1 MQTPDELKN
10 LARKAVQQRD
20 RFILGVAQSQRR
32 ELSRAKKR
40 ELSRTAIIHS
50 PMEGRGSL
58 FKYLSP
64 YWRALTDMEKQVW
77 RDAAVP
83 SGLTGWTLF
92 ISDNAARIKNS
103 LTFPVPP
110 SDLWQVRAGR
120 LVIEAPASEIIL
132 QQIHPQKYLVAQK
145 IPGTPWKQRLVEI
158 AETFGFP
165 LTLAIRYKSDL
176 TPEGGTQSARY
187 YARVWT
193 SYQGQ
198 DVYYDFEIPFSEST
212 DWTYEE
218 IEATVPRGIII
229 GYTLFLEIV
238 GYRGTLMFDNIRAIH
253 GGTNWARD
261 PRCDDISKTFSK
273 AFALVPPFWVPVSL
287 PSGASYSSIFPP
299 VLE

>member
-10 LARKAVQQRD
+10 LQRKAVQQRD

-58 FKYLSP
+58 FRYLSP
-64 YWRALTDMEKQVW
+64 YWRALDETAKDVW
-77 RDAAVP
+77 RAAAVP

-110 SDLWQVRAGR
+110 SELWQVRAGR
-120 LVIEAPASEIIL
+120 LVIEAPASEIVL
-132 QQIHPQKYLVAQK
+132 QQIHPQKYLVAEK
-145 IPGTPWKQRLVEI
+145 IPGTPWKQRLVEV

-198 DVYYDFEIPFSEST
+198 DVYYDFEIPFEEST
-212 DWTYEE
+212 DWTYQEV
-218 IEATVPRGIII
+218 EATVPRGIII
-229 GYTLFLEIV
+229 GYTLFLEII

-261 PRCDDISKTFSK
+261 PRCDDISKVFTK

-287 PSGASYSSIFPP
+287 PSGASFSSVFPP
-299 VLE
+299 VVE

>member
-1 MQTPDELKN
+1 MARTSTMQTPDELKN

-40 ELSRTAIIHS
+40 ELRRTAIINS
-50 PMEGRGSL
+50 PMQGRGSL

-64 YWRALTDMEKQVW
+64 YWRALTDEQKQVW
-77 RDAAVP
+77 RDAAVY
-83 SGLTGWTLF
+83 SNLTGWTLF
-92 ISDNAARIKNS
+92 ISDNAARIRNS

-110 SDLWQVRAGR
+110 SELWQVRAGR

-145 IPGTPWKQRLVEI
+145 IPGTPWKQRMVEVS
-158 AETFGFP
+158 ETFGFP

-176 TPEGGTQSARY
+176 TPEGGTQIARY

-193 SYQGQ
+193 SYQGE
-198 DVYYDFEIPFSEST
+198 DIYHDFEIPFEAST

-218 IEATVPRGIII
+218 
-229 GYTLFLEIV
+229 
-238 GYRGTLMFDNIRAIH
+238 
-253 GGTNWARD
+253 
-261 PRCDDISKTFSK
+261 
-273 AFALVPPFWVPVSL
+273 
-287 PSGASYSSIFPP
+287 
-299 VLE
+299 